1 MLIYEGVKTDFM
13 YGMDQDT
20 LPRQIADE
28 VYEKMHRKTPK
39 AEYRA

>member
-13 YGMDQDT
+13 YSMDQDT